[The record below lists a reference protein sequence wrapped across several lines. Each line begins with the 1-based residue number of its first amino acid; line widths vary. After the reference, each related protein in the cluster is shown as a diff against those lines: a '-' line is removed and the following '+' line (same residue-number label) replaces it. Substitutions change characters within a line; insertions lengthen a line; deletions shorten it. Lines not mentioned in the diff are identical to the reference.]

1 MFHGP
6 FRATRPR
13 HPLARLAMSA
23 LGVIAVLLFVALGMF
38 ALAALAIGGALLL
51 LVNAL
56 RSTPRPRA
64 HAGAAAS
71 PAPPP
76 PDVIEGE
83 FKIVS
88 GAPAQRDPSTAPH

>member
-1 MFHGP
+1 MFHSL

-23 LGVIAVLLFVALGMF
+23 LGVIAVLLFLALGMF
-38 ALAALAIGGALLL
+38 AMVALAIGGALLL

-56 RSTPRPRA
+56 RLPLRP
-64 HAGAAAS
+64 HPQTSAAAT

-83 FKIVS
+83 FKVVS
-88 GAPAQRDPSTAPH
+88 GAPVQRDPSSAPR